1 MKLPL
6 YLAIFLSILIA
17 GCSSLHFDKKR
28 YSRGYH
34 VSCNKKISTSVF
46 VKKKAELKTVEQ
58 SSIFAHQ
65 LQTSE
70 IADNIEIIYIQP
82 SNRIENDSLLYLSE
96 KTEVEELGLD
106 NVFQMGQ
113 LKTVVNK
120 KINPIQSSSAISQET
135 SNSSKSLL
143 FFLFAL
149 STPCALLFFKKR
161 KVSKW
166 AMNNVNK
173 ARLVIAGIHIGI
185 IGSSLLLGML
195 VGASFAYWMMPIIVI
210 TSVMS
215 IFSIGLKIKSAA
227 KDKTSI
233 SFFKRNLLAVGNAF
247 SAFIFGGSHSFLS
260 GSGGEMLMHPLG
272 VVILTIL
279 LTGLLLLSFYGL
291 VLLSCEIA
299 CAGYGV
305 LASVVLFSGVFLF
318 SFFYSLALLHV
329 YKTESSDTDTFV
341 KKSAKT
347 ALIITLI
354 ALLLLLAIG
363 L

>member
-34 VSCNKKISTSVF
+34 VSSNKKISNSVI
-46 VKKKAELKTVEQ
+46 VKKEAELKPVEQ
-58 SSIFAHQ
+58 SSIFEHQ

-70 IADNIEIIYIQP
+70 IADNIEIVYIQP
-82 SNRIENDSLLYLSE
+82 SKQIENDSVLYLSE
-96 KTEVEELGLD
+96 KTETEELALD
-106 NVFQMGQ
+106 NDFQIGR

-149 STPCALLFFKKR
+149 SAPFAHLFFKKR
-161 KVSKW
+161 KVAKW
-166 AMNNVNK
+166 AMNNVKK
-173 ARLVIAGIHIGI
+173 ARFAIAAIHSGI

-195 VGASFAYWMMPIIVI
+195 VGASFASWMMPIILI
-210 TSVMS
+210 TSVIS
-215 IFSIGLKIKSAA
+215 ILSIGLKDKFAT
-227 KDKTSI
+227 KEKTSV

-247 SAFIFGGSHSFLS
+247 SAFIFGGSNSVLS

-299 CAGYGV
+299 CAGYAV

-318 SFFYSLALLHV
+318 SFFYSLAMLHV
-329 YKTESSDTDTFV
+329 YKTESSDTDTFA
-341 KKSAKT
+341 KKSAKA
-347 ALIITLI
+347 ALILI
-354 ALLLLLAIG
+354 LTIVLLAVIAS
-363 L
+363 